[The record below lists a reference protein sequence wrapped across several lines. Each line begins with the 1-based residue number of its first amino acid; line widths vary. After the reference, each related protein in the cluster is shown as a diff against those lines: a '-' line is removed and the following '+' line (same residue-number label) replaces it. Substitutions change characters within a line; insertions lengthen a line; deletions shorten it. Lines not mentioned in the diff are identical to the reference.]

1 MILLEY
7 EEVLPND
14 SSVVKVLNILFSK
27 IKTLVIPEYFQND
40 LQGESCDPSLKAIVK
55 HRNYSSILG
64 IEWKLKS
71 NSVFNPFS
79 TNVPHMQKPC
89 SWFLLVK

>member
-27 IKTLVIPEYFQND
+27 RKTLVIPEYMQSD
-40 LQGESCDPSLKAIVK
+40 PLAES
-55 HRNYSSILG
+55 
-64 IEWKLKS
+64 
-71 NSVFNPFS
+71 
-79 TNVPHMQKPC
+79 
-89 SWFLLVK
+89 